1 MNVLAGRLC
10 VDLPIIRKAGLPA
23 SLEEVAGEASLE
35 GNFSAILDA
44 LLQPTSSWSQK
55 L

>member
-1 MNVLAGRLC
+1 MSVLAGRLC

-23 SLEEVAGEASLE
+23 SLEEVPWEASFE
-35 GNFSAILDA
+35 GNFSAIIEV
-44 LLQPTSSWSQK
+44 LLQPDSSWSQK